1 MKHLNIAMLSKQEE
15 KVPAEE
21 PIQSNLDVLGAQVE
35 DDMLQAQQ
43 SQVEVDEVSG
53 AVDTA
58 DQATEQLMEE
68 GDAIEQVRQLPQQQQ
83 QAALESIQ
91 RNVKSIL
98 KTVGLHGAPG
108 FAMESADSK
117 GAIALEGVGE
127 EIKKFIL
134 KIWDMLKAAWDKM
147 VEVLGSF
154 LKNIFNGALKLKK
167 RAEQVLK
174 ASKGFEGRS
183 LPADVQYKAPESVK
197 TFMRLKSMPIPADK
211 VAGALATQSKV
222 NHEMIKEIA
231 GEKAF
236 ANYKDILGKIQVQV
250 AKEIKGDSEPNA
262 EQLIKETINQFF
274 EPIVSKL
281 QSESGNK
288 TFLSDRQIQINKVNI
303 SVEVG
308 NYAGYKELTQEHDPL
323 SVDQVKG
330 VCDVVIEQMAAYG
343 DVDAQI
349 KAIGDFT
356 KEIKAE
362 QTKMVS
368 SAPDDMWIIRKTISV
383 ISGSVVKNMMGLI
396 KDGSTKIRM
405 IDMQL
410 NKAAIDWAASS
421 LKLYN
426 ADRPSVDNSANL
438 LLNKPA

>member
-1 MKHLNIAMLSKQEE
+1 MKRLNISMLSEQEAQLPVE
-15 KVPAEE
+15 D
-21 PIQSNLDVLGAQVE
+21 PIESNLDVLGSQVE

-43 SQVEVDEVSG
+43 AQVEVDEISG
-53 AVDTA
+53 AVEDA
-58 DQATEQLMEE
+58 DQAAQQLMEE

-108 FAMESADSK
+108 FAMESADGK
-117 GAIALEGVGE
+117 GGIALEGAGE

-134 KIWDMLKAAWDKM
+134 KIWEMLKAAWDKM

-174 ASKGFEGRS
+174 ASKNFEGRS
-183 LPADVQYKAPESVK
+183 LPADVEYKAPETVK

-211 VAGALATQSKV
+211 VADALAAQSKI

-236 ANYKDILGKIQVQV
+236 ANYKDMLAKIHKHLE
-250 AKEIKGDSEPNA
+250 AEIKGNANADSVELV
-262 EQLIKETINQFF
+262 QKTVSDFF
-274 EPIVSKL
+274 EPITSKL
-281 QSESGNK
+281 TTESGNK
-288 TFLSDRQIQINKVNI
+288 TFISDRQIQVDKYGPSIKI
-303 SVEVG
+303 G
-308 NYAGYKELTQEHDPL
+308 NYAGYKNLTQEHDPL
-323 SVDQVKG
+323 SIDAVVD
-330 VCDVVIEQMAAYG
+330 VCKVVIEQMENYA
-343 DVDAQI
+343 DVDAKI
-349 KAIGDFT
+349 ATIANFA

-362 QTKMVS
+362 QTKLTS
-368 SAPDDMWIIRKTISV
+368 SAPEDNWVMRKMT
-383 ISGSVVKNMMGLI
+383 SVVFNGVIKHMMGLI
-396 KDGSTKIRM
+396 KDGTTKIRM

-421 LKLYN
+421 LKLYS

-438 LLNKPA
+438 RLGKPA